1 MKEKAFKEMK
11 DIKFLAISE
20 RGWCFVVS
28 EFANLLESGVFRC
41 GSNWCFGSTFNERS
55 LQVRKNTFR
64 DLEFNIE
71 LVVVFIYMRISD

>member
-28 EFANLLESGVFRC
+28 EFANLLESGVFSSAGRI
-41 GSNWCFGSTFNERS
+41 GVSDLRLTNEVYR
-55 LQVRKNTFR
+55 
-64 DLEFNIE
+64 
-71 LVVVFIYMRISD
+71 

>member
-28 EFANLLESGVFRC
+28 EFANLLESGIFS
-41 GSNWCFGSTFNERS
+41 GSGRIGVSDLRLTNEVYR
-55 LQVRKNTFR
+55 
-64 DLEFNIE
+64 
-71 LVVVFIYMRISD
+71 